1 MNNIGNE
8 EKMQVVG
15 YSEDKDAFYY
25 FDRDSDNMVT
35 FSVKGDVKS
44 AATSLFDKVSQWADV
59 VAYSS
64 TMDFEFPQ
72 KYGKDSL
79 NIFNDVGKMYY
90 PNDR

>member
-44 AATSLFDKVSQWADV
+44 AATSLFDKVSLLWI
-59 VAYSS
+59 
-64 TMDFEFPQ
+64 
-72 KYGKDSL
+72 L
-79 NIFNDVGKMYY
+79 NFHKNMEKIH
-90 PNDR
+90 